1 MVKMMDKRNSAY
13 DLSLFED
20 KPKKRKERSNVVKM
34 PRKKWKIKTKR
45 RLKLGTVLYT
55 AIISSAIVSIFSVMI
70 YGQVQL
76 TELTD
81 KINSSN
87 KVLAESQS
95 TYTQLKMKAESEFSL
110 SSVEE
115 YAENE
120 LFMRKIEPSQIE
132 YIVLSNG
139 DKAEIKNDLKKD
151 SILDKIKN
159 MF

>member
-1 MVKMMDKRNSAY
+1 MDKRNSAY

-20 KPKKRKERSNVVKM
+20 KPQKRNTQSNVVKI
-34 PRKKWKIKTKR
+34 PRKKWKIKTKKK
-45 RLKLGTVLYT
+45 LKLGTALYI
-55 AIISSAIVSIFSVMI
+55 AIISSAIVSMFSSMI

-81 KINSSN
+81 KINESN
-87 KVLAESQS
+87 KVLAENQS
-95 TYTQLKMKAESEFSL
+95 IYTQLKMRSESKFSL
-110 SSVEE
+110 KSVEE

-139 DKAEIKNDLKKD
+139 DKAEIKNDSKND
-151 SILDKIKN
+151 SIFDKIKN